1 MHRFLKNILIVSLF
15 IIALHLILGALADCS
30 TDNFYLR
37 FTSSKQNSLII
48 GTSRSAQGI
57 HPNILDSVL
66 NLGDINSIY
75 NYSFSIN
82 NSSYGKE
89 YYYAIKNKINE
100 SGQNG
105 LFIITVD
112 PWAISSDTTLHYN
125 KIDIESVFHS
135 MRYHNSCPNYEYL
148 MKKYKKGW
156 GNILLKRIE
165 SNILFRNRH
174 SFGKINGS
182 FTYLRKDGLLEVY
195 TSMDS
200 VYVKKNIQ
208 KKINHYNKSMR
219 KNKFSEFR
227 FSYLRKTIE
236 LLKNHG
242 EVYLVRMPVH
252 SSLLKIENSF
262 DSEFNNRMINFANRN
277 NLEYLNFTND
287 SIQYSYTDGNHL
299 YIKDAKKYS
308 IRLAEKIKHF
318 QNIDNKKLR

>member
-15 IIALHLILGALADCS
+15 IIALHLILGALANGS

-66 NLGDINSIY
+66 NLEENNGIY

-100 SGQNG
+100 SAKNG

-112 PWAISSDTTLHYN
+112 PWAISSDTTLN
-125 KIDIESVFHS
+125 DNEIDIESIFYSKKH
-135 MRYHNSCPNYEYL
+135 YNSYPNYEYL
-148 MKKYKKGW
+148 IKNYKKGW

-165 SNILFRNRH
+165 SNILIRNQN
-174 SFGKINGS
+174 SLSKIKGA

-200 VYVKKNIQ
+200 TYVKQNIQ
-208 KKINHYNKSMR
+208 KKVYNYKTSMSS
-219 KNKFSEFR
+219 NKFSKFR
-227 FSYLRKTIE
+227 FLYLRKTIE
-236 LLKNHG
+236 LLKKHG

-252 SSLLKIENSF
+252 TSLFKIEDSYDPQF
-262 DSEFNNRMINFANRN
+262 DKRIMNLANKTN
-277 NLEYLNFTND
+277 VDYLNFADNAT
-287 SIQYSYTDGNHL
+287 QYSYTDGNHL
-299 YIKDAKKYS
+299 YINDAKIFS
-308 IRLAEKIKHF
+308 NQLAERIKILK
-318 QNIDNKKLR
+318 D

>member
-15 IIALHLILGALADCS
+15 IIALHLILGALANGS

-66 NLGDINSIY
+66 NLEENNGIY

-100 SGQNG
+100 SAKNG

-112 PWAISSDTTLHYN
+112 PWAISSDTTLN
-125 KIDIESVFHS
+125 DNEIDIESIFYSKKH
-135 MRYHNSCPNYEYL
+135 YNSYPNYEYL
-148 MKKYKKGW
+148 IKNYKKGW

-165 SNILFRNRH
+165 SNILIRNQN
-174 SFGKINGS
+174 SLSKIKGA

-200 VYVKKNIQ
+200 TYVKQNIQ
-208 KKINHYNKSMR
+208 KKVYNYNTSMSS
-219 KNKFSEFR
+219 NKFL
-227 FSYLRKTIE
+227 YLRKQS
-236 LLKNHG
+236 N
-242 EVYLVRMPVH
+242 Y
-252 SSLLKIENSF
+252 
-262 DSEFNNRMINFANRN
+262 
-277 NLEYLNFTND
+277 
-287 SIQYSYTDGNHL
+287 
-299 YIKDAKKYS
+299 
-308 IRLAEKIKHF
+308 
-318 QNIDNKKLR
+318 

>member
-15 IIALHLILGALADCS
+15 IIALHLILGALANGS

-66 NLGDINSIY
+66 NLEENNGIY

-100 SGQNG
+100 SAKNG

-112 PWAISSDTTLHYN
+112 PWAISSDTTLN
-125 KIDIESVFHS
+125 DNEIDIESIFYSKKH
-135 MRYHNSCPNYEYL
+135 YNSYPNYEYL
-148 MKKYKKGW
+148 IKNYKKGW

-165 SNILFRNRH
+165 SNILIRNQN
-174 SFGKINGS
+174 SLSKIKGA

-200 VYVKKNIQ
+200 TYVKQNIQ
-208 KKINHYNKSMR
+208 KKVYNYKTSMSS
-219 KNKFSEFR
+219 NKFSKFR
-227 FSYLRKTIE
+227 FLYLRKTIQ
-236 LLKNHG
+236 LLKKHG

-252 SSLLKIENSF
+252 TSLFKIEDSYDPQF
-262 DSEFNNRMINFANRN
+262 DKRIMNLANKTN
-277 NLEYLNFTND
+277 VDYLNFADNAT
-287 SIQYSYTDGNHL
+287 QYSYTDGNHL
-299 YIKDAKKYS
+299 YINDAKIFS
-308 IRLAEKIKHF
+308 NQLAERIKILK
-318 QNIDNKKLR
+318 D

>member
-1 MHRFLKNILIVSLF
+1 MHRFLKNILIVLLF
-15 IIALHLILGALADCS
+15 IIALHLILGALADGS

-89 YYYAIKNKINE
+89 YYSAIKNKINE
-100 SGQNG
+100 SGGNG

-112 PWAISSDTTLHYN
+112 PWAISSDTTLHN
-125 KIDIESVFHS
+125 NEIDIESIFHS
-135 MRYHNSCPNYEYL
+135 IKHYNSCPNYEYL
-148 MKKYKKGW
+148 IKNYKKGW

-182 FTYLRKDGLLEVY
+182 FTYLREDGLLKVY

-200 VYVKKNIQ
+200 VYVRKNIQ
-208 KKINHYNKSMR
+208 KKISHYNRSMS

-227 FSYLRKTIE
+227 FSYLRKTIQ

-242 EVYLVRMPVH
+242 EVYLVRMPIH
-252 SSLLKIENSF
+252 ASLLKIENSF
-262 DSEFNNRMINFANRN
+262 DPQFDERMVNLANSTH
-277 NLEYLNFTND
+277 LKYLNFIDD
-287 SIQYSYTDGNHL
+287 SFQYSYTDGNHL
-299 YIKDAKKYS
+299 YIKDANKYS
-308 IRLAEKIKHF
+308 IRLAEIIKHY
-318 QNIDNKKLR
+318 QSLTNKELN

>member
-15 IIALHLILGALADCS
+15 IIALHLIVGALADGS

-48 GTSRSAQGI
+48 GASRSAQGI

-66 NLGDINSIY
+66 NLEENNGIY

-100 SGQNG
+100 SAKNG

-112 PWAISSDTTLHYN
+112 PWAISSDTTLN
-125 KIDIESVFHS
+125 DNEIDIESIFYSKKH
-135 MRYHNSCPNYEYL
+135 YNSYPNYEYL
-148 MKKYKKGW
+148 IKNYKKGW

-165 SNILFRNRH
+165 SNILIRNQN
-174 SFGKINGS
+174 SLSKIKGA

-200 VYVKKNIQ
+200 TYVKQNIQ
-208 KKINHYNKSMR
+208 KKVYNYNTSMSS
-219 KNKFSEFR
+219 NKFSKFR
-227 FSYLRKTIE
+227 FLYLRKTIQF
-236 LLKNHG
+236 LKKHG

-252 SSLLKIENSF
+252 TSLFKIEDSF
-262 DSEFNNRMINFANRN
+262 DPQFDKRIMNLANKTN
-277 NLEYLNFTND
+277 VDYLNFADNAT
-287 SIQYSYTDGNHL
+287 QYSYTDGNHL
-299 YIKDAKKYS
+299 YINDAKIFS
-308 IRLAEKIKHF
+308 NQLAERIKIL
-318 QNIDNKKLR
+318 ID

>member
-1 MHRFLKNILIVSLF
+1 MRKFFKNIIIVSLF
-15 IIALHLILGALADCS
+15 IVILHSILGAFADG
-30 TDNFYLR
+30 TADNFYLR
-37 FTSSKQNSLII
+37 FTSPKQNSLII

-57 HPNILDSVL
+57 HPNIIDSVL
-66 NLGDINSIY
+66 DLEKINNIY

-82 NSSYGKE
+82 NSSFGKE
-89 YYYAIKNKINE
+89 YYSAIKNKINE
-100 SGQNG
+100 SGENG

-112 PWAISSDTTLHYN
+112 PWAISSDTTLHDN

-165 SNILFRNRH
+165 SNILFQNRH
-174 SFGKINGS
+174 YFGKINGS

-208 KKINHYNKSMR
+208 KKISHYNKSMS

-299 YIKDAKKYS
+299 SIKDAKKYS

-318 QNIDNKKLR
+318 QTIDNKKLR